1 MAATDTAPDR
11 SGTTAALAPIMAA
24 VFAAFL
30 LIGLALPVL
39 PLHLHDRLGFG
50 PFAVGLV
57 TGSQFVASLLSR
69 IGAGNYAD
77 GRGGKRAVIVGL
89 VAAVLAGLV
98 YLGSL
103 ALLDR
108 PTVSATALFVGRAV
122 LGAAESF
129 IITGGVAW
137 GLALSGGRNSG
148 KVIAWIGMAMFAA
161 LALGAPIGSALYEA
175 GGFAAIALATM
186 VLPIATLLA
195 ILPMRGVRAA
205 GSAARQSWARV
216 AQAVWLPG
224 VGAALSSLGYGAIL
238 SFAALLFAERGWHP
252 VWLPFT
258 AYAASLIAARLC
270 FGHLPDRL
278 GGARVAAIF
287 VAVEAAGL
295 LSIWLA
301 PGPLVAAIGAGLT
314 GLGYSLVY
322 PGLGVEAVAH
332 LPASSRGLAM
342 GLYTVF
348 LDVALGFGSPALG
361 LIAASAGLRFV
372 FLAAAAAAVPALA
385 IALLLRRKAR
395 VTGPGTK
402 RAAAG

>member
-1 MAATDTAPDR
+1 MVAMDTAR
-11 SGTTAALAPIMAA
+11 NASAAMAGLLPIMAA
-24 VFAAFL
+24 VFAGFL
-30 LIGLALPVL
+30 LIGLALPAL
-39 PLHLHDRLGFG
+39 PLHLHQGLGFG

-77 GRGGKRAVIVGL
+77 ARGGKRAVVVGL
-89 VAAVLAGLV
+89 IAAALAGFI

-108 PTVSATALFVGRAV
+108 PAASAAMLFVGRAV

-137 GLALSGGRNSG
+137 GLALAGGQHSG
-148 KVIAWIGMAMFAA
+148 KVIAWVGTAMFAA
-161 LALGAPIGSALYEA
+161 LALGAPVGSALYTA
-175 GGFAAIALATM
+175 GGFAAIAFATI
-186 VLPIATLLA
+186 VLPFATLLA
-195 ILPMRGVRAA
+195 TLPMHGVGPA
-205 GSAARQSWARV
+205 GATARQSWTSV

-238 SFAALLFAERGWHP
+238 SFAALLFSERGWHP

-270 FGHLPDRL
+270 FGQLPDRL

-287 VAVEAAGL
+287 VAVEGVGL
-295 LSIWLA
+295 LLIWSA
-301 PGPLVAAIGAGLT
+301 PGPLVATLGAGLT

-322 PGLGVEAVAH
+322 PGLGAEAVSH
-332 LPASSRGLAM
+332 LPSGSRGLAM

-348 LDVALGFGSPALG
+348 LDVALGFGSPVLG
-361 LIAASAGLRFV
+361 LVAASAGLQFV
-372 FLAAAAAAVPALA
+372 FLAVAAAAVPALA
-385 IALLLRRKAR
+385 IALLLRRKSSAVRR
-395 VTGPGTK
+395 V
-402 RAAAG
+402 

>member
-1 MAATDTAPDR
+1 MVAMDTAGNA
-11 SGTTAALAPIMAA
+11 SAAMAGLLPIMAA
-24 VFAAFL
+24 VFAGFL

-39 PLHLHDRLGFG
+39 PLHLHQGLGFG

-77 GRGGKRAVIVGL
+77 ARGGKRAVVVGL
-89 VAAVLAGLV
+89 IAAALAGFI

-108 PTVSATALFVGRAV
+108 PAASAAMLFVGRAV

-137 GLALSGGRNSG
+137 GLALAGGQHSG
-148 KVIAWIGMAMFAA
+148 KVIAWVGTAMFAA
-161 LALGAPIGSALYEA
+161 LALGAPVGSALYTA
-175 GGFAAIALATM
+175 GGFAAIAFATI
-186 VLPIATLLA
+186 VLPFATLLA
-195 ILPMRGVRAA
+195 TLPMHGVGPA
-205 GSAARQSWARV
+205 GATARQSWKSV

-238 SFAALLFAERGWHP
+238 SFAALLFSERGWHP
-252 VWLPFT
+252 IWLPFT

-270 FGHLPDRL
+270 FGQLPDRL

-287 VAVEAAGL
+287 VAVEGVGL
-295 LSIWLA
+295 LLIWSA
-301 PGPLVAAIGAGLT
+301 PGPLVATLGAGLT

-322 PGLGVEAVAH
+322 PGLGAEAVSH
-332 LPASSRGLAM
+332 LPSGSRGLAM

-348 LDVALGFGSPALG
+348 LDVALGFGSPVLG
-361 LIAASAGLRFV
+361 LVAASAGLQFV
-372 FLAAAAAAVPALA
+372 FLAVAAAAVPALA
-385 IALLLRRKAR
+385 IALLLRRKSSAVRR
-395 VTGPGTK
+395 V
-402 RAAAG
+402 

>member
-1 MAATDTAPDR
+1 MVAMDTTGNG
-11 SGTTAALAPIMAA
+11 SGTMAGLLPIMAA
-24 VFAAFL
+24 VFAGFL

-39 PLHLHDRLGFG
+39 PLHLHQGLGLG

-77 GRGGKRAVIVGL
+77 TRGGKRAAVVGL
-89 VAAVLAGLV
+89 IAAALAGFI

-108 PTVSATALFVGRAV
+108 PTASASMLFVGRAV

-137 GLALSGGRNSG
+137 GLALAGGRHSG
-148 KVIAWIGMAMFAA
+148 KVIAWVGTAMFAA
-161 LALGAPIGSALYEA
+161 LALGAPVGSALYAA
-175 GGFAAIALATM
+175 GGFAAIALATI
-186 VLPIATLLA
+186 VLPLATLLA
-195 ILPMRGVRAA
+195 TLPMRGIRPA
-205 GSAARQSWARV
+205 GATARQSWMSV

-238 SFAALLFAERGWHP
+238 SFAALLFSERGWHP

-258 AYAASLIAARLC
+258 AYAVSLIAARLC
-270 FGHLPDRL
+270 FGQLPDRL

-287 VAVEAAGL
+287 VAVEAVGL
-295 LSIWLA
+295 LLIWLA
-301 PGPLVAAIGAGLT
+301 PGPVVATVGAGLT

-322 PGLGVEAVAH
+322 PGLGAEAVSH
-332 LPASSRGLAM
+332 LPSDSRGLAM

-361 LIAASAGLRFV
+361 LVAASAGLQFV
-372 FLAAAAAAVPALA
+372 FLVVAAAALPAFAVALML
-385 IALLLRRKAR
+385 IRRR
-395 VTGPGTK
+395 VAYR
-402 RAAAG
+402 RAA

>member
-1 MAATDTAPDR
+1 MVAMDTAR
-11 SGTTAALAPIMAA
+11 NASAAMAGLLPIMAA
-24 VFAAFL
+24 VFAGFL

-39 PLHLHDRLGFG
+39 PLHLHQGLGFG

-77 GRGGKRAVIVGL
+77 ARGGKRAVVVGL
-89 VAAVLAGLV
+89 IAAALAGFI

-108 PTVSATALFVGRAV
+108 PAASASMLFVGRAV

-137 GLALSGGRNSG
+137 GLALAGGQHSG
-148 KVIAWIGMAMFAA
+148 KVIAWVGTAMFAA
-161 LALGAPIGSALYEA
+161 LALGAPVGSALYAA
-175 GGFAAIALATM
+175 GAFAAIAFATI
-186 VLPIATLLA
+186 VLPFATLLA
-195 ILPMRGVRAA
+195 TLPMRGIRLP
-205 GSAARQSWARV
+205 GTTARQSWTSV

-238 SFAALLFAERGWHP
+238 SFAALLFSERGWHP
-252 VWLPFT
+252 LWLPFT

-270 FGHLPDRL
+270 FGQLPDRL

-287 VAVEAAGL
+287 VAVEAVGL
-295 LSIWLA
+295 LLIWSA
-301 PGPLVAAIGAGLT
+301 PGPLVAILGAGLT

-322 PGLGVEAVAH
+322 PGLGAEAVSH
-332 LPASSRGLAM
+332 LPSGSRGLAM

-348 LDVALGFGSPALG
+348 LDVALGFGSPVLG
-361 LIAASAGLRFV
+361 LVAASAGLQFV
-372 FLAAAAAAVPALA
+372 FLAVAAAAVPALA
-385 IALLLRRKAR
+385 IALLLRRKSSAVRR
-395 VTGPGTK
+395 V
-402 RAAAG
+402 

>member
-1 MAATDTAPDR
+1 MARTSDR
-11 SGTTAALAPIMAA
+11 NGAMAELLPIMAA
-24 VFAAFL
+24 VFAGFL

-39 PLHLHDRLGFG
+39 PLHLHRGLGFG

-77 GRGGKRAVIVGL
+77 RRGGKRAVVVGL
-89 VAAVLAGLV
+89 IAAALAGFI

-103 ALLDR
+103 ALLGR
-108 PTVSATALFVGRAV
+108 PLASAAALFVRRAV

-129 IITGGVAW
+129 IITGGAAW
-137 GLALSGGRNSG
+137 GLALAGGQNSG
-148 KVIAWIGMAMFAA
+148 KVIAWVGTAMFAA
-161 LALGAPIGSALYEA
+161 LALGAPIGSALYAA
-175 GGFAAIALATM
+175 GGFAAIALATI
-186 VLPIATLLA
+186 VLPLATLLA
-195 ILPMRGVRAA
+195 ALPMRGIRLA
-205 GSAARQSWARV
+205 GSAARQSWTSV

-224 VGAALSSLGYGAIL
+224 VGAAFSSLGYGAIL
-238 SFAALLFAERGWHP
+238 SFGALLFAERGWQP

-270 FGHLPDRL
+270 FGHLPDRF

-295 LSIWLA
+295 VLIWLA
-301 PGPLVAAIGAGLT
+301 PGPVLAAIGAGLT

-322 PGLGVEAVAH
+322 PGLGAEAVSH
-332 LPASSRGLAM
+332 LPPGSRGLAM
-342 GLYTVF
+342 GLYTAF

-361 LIAASAGLRFV
+361 LIAASAGLQFV
-372 FLAAAAAAVPALA
+372 FFAVAAAALPDFS
-385 IALLLRRKAR
+385 IALVLRAKAR
-395 VTGPGTK
+395 ATSPGTK

>member
-1 MAATDTAPDR
+1 MVAMDTAR
-11 SGTTAALAPIMAA
+11 NASAAMAGLLPIMAA
-24 VFAAFL
+24 VFAGFL

-39 PLHLHDRLGFG
+39 PLHLHQGLGFG

-77 GRGGKRAVIVGL
+77 ARGGKRAVVVGL
-89 VAAVLAGLV
+89 IAAALAGFI

-108 PTVSATALFVGRAV
+108 PAASASMLFVGRAV

-137 GLALSGGRNSG
+137 ELALAGGQHSG
-148 KVIAWIGMAMFAA
+148 KVIAWVGTAMFAA
-161 LALGAPIGSALYEA
+161 LALGAPVGSALYAA
-175 GGFAAIALATM
+175 GGFAAIAFATI
-186 VLPIATLLA
+186 VLPFATLLA
-195 ILPMRGVRAA
+195 TLPMHGVGPA
-205 GSAARQSWARV
+205 GATARQSWTSV

-238 SFAALLFAERGWHP
+238 SFAALLFSERGWHP

-270 FGHLPDRL
+270 FGQLPDRL

-287 VAVEAAGL
+287 VAVEAVGL
-295 LSIWLA
+295 LLIWSA
-301 PGPLVAAIGAGLT
+301 PGPLVATLGAGLT

-322 PGLGVEAVAH
+322 PGLGAEALSH
-332 LPASSRGLAM
+332 LPSGSRGLAM

-348 LDVALGFGSPALG
+348 LDVALGFGSPVLG
-361 LIAASAGLRFV
+361 LVAASAGLQFV
-372 FLAAAAAAVPALA
+372 FLAVAAAAVPALA
-385 IALLLRRKAR
+385 IALLLRRKSSAVRR
-395 VTGPGTK
+395 V
-402 RAAAG
+402 

>member
-1 MAATDTAPDR
+1 MVSTDTASER
-11 SGTTAALAPIMAA
+11 SGTMAALAPIMAA

-39 PLHLHDRLGFG
+39 PLHIHDGLGFG

-69 IGAGNYAD
+69 VGAGAYAD
-77 GRGGKRAVIVGL
+77 ASGGKRAVVIGL
-89 VAAVLAGLV
+89 VAAALAGLI

-108 PTVSATALFVGRAV
+108 PIASASALFVGRAV

-137 GLALSGGRNSG
+137 GLALAGGEHSG
-148 KVIAWIGMAMFAA
+148 KVIAWVGMAMFAA
-161 LALGAPIGSALYEA
+161 LALGAPAGSALYAA

-186 VLPIATLLA
+186 GLPLATLLA
-195 ILPMRGVRAA
+195 VLPMCAIRPSGTATE
-205 GSAARQSWARV
+205 QSWMSV
-216 AQAVWLPG
+216 VQAVWLPG
-224 VGAALSSLGYGAIL
+224 FAAALSSLGYGAIL
-238 SFAALLFAERGWHP
+238 SFGALLFAERGWHP

-270 FGHLPDRL
+270 FGQLPDRL

-295 LSIWLA
+295 MLIWLA
-301 PGPLVAAIGAGLT
+301 SGTVLATVGTGLT

-322 PGLGVEAVAH
+322 PGLGAEAVRH

-361 LIAASAGLRFV
+361 LVAASAGLQFV
-372 FLAAAAAAVPALA
+372 FLAVAAAALPALA
-385 IALLLRRKAR
+385 IALLLRRQPRGLPAKD
-395 VTGPGTK
+395 
-402 RAAAG
+402 AAAG